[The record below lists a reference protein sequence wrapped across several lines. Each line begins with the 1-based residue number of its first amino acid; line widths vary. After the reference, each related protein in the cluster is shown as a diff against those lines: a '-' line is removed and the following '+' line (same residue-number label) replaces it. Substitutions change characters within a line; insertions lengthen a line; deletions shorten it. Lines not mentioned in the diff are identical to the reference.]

1 MPDPVPSPAGD
12 ARVPGQPTPGRG
24 ASIRFRR
31 WLLGGLLATV
41 LAVGTL
47 LLLSLRTK
55 HPEELV
61 WGGDQEGGAPYIY
74 PQPDDPRR
82 VVGFEVELMDLLAQR
97 LGRSPRFQQGD
108 WKDLPQLLRRGDI
121 DCITNGYELT
131 AVHQADKLA
140 TIPYYVYDLQLVAR
154 RRAAT
159 VRSWDS
165 LTDGRKKK
173 VGVLS
178 LSAAEKYTRDRLG
191 DRAEVVAFDSV
202 RVALNKVVEGELD
215 ATVQDLPALIFYR
228 DDYPTLR
235 FVGQPVGRGYY
246 VLFVPQEGQRL

>member
-154 RRAAT
+154 RGDAT
-159 VRSWDS
+159 VRSWEN
-165 LTDGRKKK
+165 LTDPPDGRRKK
-173 VGVLS
+173 VGVLG
-178 LSAAEKYTRDRLG
+178 LSAADKYTRDRLG
-191 DRAEVVAFDSV
+191 DRAEVVAFESV
-202 RVALNKVVEGELD
+202 GLALNKGAEGGPD
-215 ATVQDLPALIFYR
+215 PTVRDL
-228 DDYPTLR
+228 
-235 FVGQPVGRGYY
+235 
-246 VLFVPQEGQRL
+246 